1 MWWCRSELEIGHAG
15 IEHGYAPFVIQD
27 SYDCILPFRHEGR
40 LYYKC
45 GVERAPGKFF
55 CLVNDEN
62 GHQNMH
68 PCKPDQEIQWNRG
81 VLTFNNCFVLTLNSF
96 TVFNKL
102 TVTWF
107 ILPEGSFVSLC
118 SPLDLMAYLI
128 SVSHVS
134 HVSSSFKCLKSCK
147 SQNCLR

>member
-1 MWWCRSELEIGHAG
+1 MLFLIAKIFICAIFHAFSISVNQEPQNLWWCRSELEIGHAG

-55 CLVNDEN
+55 CLVNDKN
-62 GHQNMH
+62 GHKNMH

-81 VLTFNNCFVLTLNSF
+81 VLTLTIVLF
-96 TVFNKL
+96 
-102 TVTWF
+102 
-107 ILPEGSFVSLC
+107 
-118 SPLDLMAYLI
+118 
-128 SVSHVS
+128 
-134 HVSSSFKCLKSCK
+134 
-147 SQNCLR
+147 